1 MLKINLKK
9 TVLEKNVKKYKKTVK
24 KTKDLSLTRSDKNF
38 GPGFALR
45 RSGKAGS
52 IIR

>member
-24 KTKDLSLTRSDKNF
+24 SKMLITKKNSDKNF

-45 RSGKAGS
+45 RSGKAGL

>member
-24 KTKDLSLTRSDKNF
+24 KQKTYH
-38 GPGFALR
+38 
-45 RSGKAGS
+45 
-52 IIR
+52 